1 MAYVA
6 ISGNLI
12 SNVSHKIDNL
22 KRAEI
27 KAIPEVSNHEK
38 LHEAPE
44 DLVLLVWGEHNHLR
58 NVIPTQWTKTRDD
71 IKLRVNWTTPEGK
84 EDYMIYN
91 VELGKKIVC
100 PPDAGGYSHTVLV
113 DESYH
118 MMSEYVAYY
127 KQVHDIE
134 ARWDKV
140 QAQILQFLKGCK
152 SLNEALKLWPDVRIY
167 IHSEDLA
174 RVDKKVERSVA
185 SNSALDILK
194 SIDTDGAVAA
204 AVGARLA
211 GAAGGSNV

>member
-12 SNVSHKIDNL
+12 NNVSHKIDNL

-27 KAIPEVSNHEK
+27 KAIPEVSKHLQ

-44 DLVLLVWGEHNHLR
+44 DLMLFVWGEHNHLR
-58 NVIPTQWTKTRDD
+58 NVIPNEWTKTRES
-71 IKLRVNWTTPEGK
+71 INLRVNWTTPEGK
-84 EDYMIYN
+84 EDYMIYHL
-91 VELGKKIVC
+91 EITKKIVC
-100 PPDAGGYSHTVLV
+100 PPDAGGYSHTVPV

-118 MMSEYVAYY
+118 LVSEYVAYY

-134 ARWDKV
+134 ARWSKV
-140 QAQILQFLKGCK
+140 EAQILQFLKGCK
-152 SLNEALKLWPDVRIY
+152 SLNEAIKLWPDVRIY
-167 IHSEDLA
+167 IHSDDLA
-174 RVDKKVERSVA
+174 RVDKKVERSA
-185 SNSALDILK
+185 STNSALDILK

-211 GAAGGSNV
+211 GAAGSSNV

>member
-12 SNVSHKIDNL
+12 NNVSHKIDNL
-22 KRAEI
+22 KGAEI
-27 KAIPEVSNHEK
+27 KAIPQVSNHLQ

-44 DLVLLVWGEHNHLR
+44 DLMLFVWGEHNHLR
-58 NVIPTQWTKTRDD
+58 NVIPNEWTKTREN
-71 IKLRVNWTTPEGK
+71 INLRVNWTTPEGK
-84 EDYMIYN
+84 EDYMIYHL
-91 VELGKKIVC
+91 EITKKIVC
-100 PPDAGGYSHTVLV
+100 PPDAGGYSHTVPV

-118 MMSEYVAYY
+118 LVSEYVAYY
-127 KQVHDIE
+127 KQVYDIE

-140 QAQILQFLKGCK
+140 QTQILQFLKGCK

-174 RVDKKVERSVA
+174 RVDKKAERSVS

-211 GAAGGSNV
+211 GAAGSSNV

>member
-12 SNVSHKIDNL
+12 NNVSHKIDNL

-27 KAIPEVSNHEK
+27 KAIPEVSNHLQ

-44 DLVLLVWGEHNHLR
+44 DLMLFVWGEHNHLR
-58 NVIPTQWTKTRDD
+58 NVIPNEWTKTREN
-71 IKLRVNWTTPEGK
+71 INLRVNWTTPEGK
-84 EDYMIYN
+84 EDYMIYHL
-91 VELGKKIVC
+91 EITKKIVC
-100 PPDAGGYSHTVLV
+100 PPDAGGYSHTVSV

-118 MMSEYVAYY
+118 LVSEYVAYY

-140 QAQILQFLKGCK
+140 QTQILQFLKGCK

-174 RVDKKVERSVA
+174 RVDKKVERSA
-185 SNSALDILK
+185 STNSALDILK

-211 GAAGGSNV
+211 GAAGSSNV